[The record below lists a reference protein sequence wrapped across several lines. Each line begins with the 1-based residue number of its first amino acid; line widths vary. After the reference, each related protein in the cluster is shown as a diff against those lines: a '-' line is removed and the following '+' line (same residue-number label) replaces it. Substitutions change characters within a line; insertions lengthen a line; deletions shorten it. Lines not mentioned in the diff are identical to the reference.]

1 MPDDRFSDS
10 EDLQLSL
17 EELAATAD
25 RLHADNEHLRERIKE
40 LTAIMESQMD
50 ELVEAE
56 RERDLLR
63 QDVSNQLRSPKAR
76 LLAPLH
82 SLRTTMRLGRRRG

>member
-25 RLHADNEHLRERIKE
+25 QLHTDNEHLRERIKE

-63 QDVSNQLRSPKAR
+63 QDVSNQEGLY
-76 LLAPLH
+76 
-82 SLRTTMRLGRRRG
+82 SLSFPVLDFEMFTDIP

>member
-1 MPDDRFSDS
+1 MPEEGCPDP

-25 RLHADNEHLRERIKE
+25 QLHADNEHLRDRIKE

-50 ELVEAE
+50 ELVEVE

-63 QDVSNQLRSPKAR
+63 HDVSKLLRSPKAR

-82 SLRTTMRLGRRRG
+82 SLRTTMRLGRHRG

>member
-1 MPDDRFSDS
+1 MSNSPSGEERATDEIF
-10 EDLQLSL
+10 
-17 EELAATAD
+17 EELHLFVE
-25 RLHADNEHLRERIKE
+25 RLGEDNEQLRERIKE

-63 QDVSNQLRSPKAR
+63 QDVSKLLRSPKVR
-76 LLAPLH
+76 LLAPLL

>member
-1 MPDDRFSDS
+1 LPDDGFADA
-10 EDLQLSL
+10 EDLQTSL

-25 RLHADNEHLRERIKE
+25 QLHADNEHLRERIKE

-82 SLRTTMRLGRRRG
+82 SLRTTKRLGRRRG

>member
-1 MPDDRFSDS
+1 MPDDGFADA
-10 EDLQLSL
+10 EDLQTSL
-17 EELAATAD
+17 EELASTAD
-25 RLHADNEHLRERIKE
+25 QLHADNEHLRERIKE

-82 SLRTTMRLGRRRG
+82 SLRTTKRLGRRRG